1 MPKPIVSPFLPY
13 GLLGFYAQPH
23 YRRKDW
29 ETILAIMYDDAGK
42 ASHALT
48 DRADYGFTYC
58 ADGPTVLDAGWG
70 CIYTDD
76 NGCFMVENWTADK
89 GAPTRVWLHPHHVG
103 SFSLGGKPLTREQAL
118 ACGWVQLDTPLPQQ
132 PAAEYD
138 NDTGNLDIYNPFKDT
153 THADTIHCYW
163 CSVCREH
170 YTSEGVCHHMKWQ
183 EGGAGF
189 SLGCGSEDLDEDSLA
204 EAKISLFHLLRL
216 LPPAIVQRCYEQ
228 LQEGTF
234 CVRSPQDYY
243 HSGSTDIESS
253 ISKTRKH
260 ELTNHDGKKR
270 MDWVYHWPVEIEHR
284 HLGPEDEAADL
295 YWPALAWLGSLDDPR
310 RKKGNRT
317 APQYALTLGWF
328 YEFLQL
334 GRHALPE
341 TTLRVALEKDRFES
355 LLALDPNDEDAL
367 EAVKPLILRRR
378 GDLDGTRNT
387 HRFLQEP
394 TACQHIRLACKCKDS
409 EPYRS
414 ITYLCQV
421 RAGRPTPRSATR
433 YAVTLKRCLDHNG
446 QHPSTFDSYR
456 LTRR

>member
-1 MPKPIVSPFLPY
+1 MPKPILSPFLPH

-42 ASHALT
+42 ATHALT
-48 DRADYGFTYC
+48 DRSDYGFTYC
-58 ADGPTVLDAGWG
+58 ADGPTVLDNGCG
-70 CIYTDD
+70 CIYTQDD
-76 NGCFMVENWTADK
+76 HFLIDGWKHHPDRC
-89 GAPTRVWLHPHHVG
+89 TRVWLHPHHLSGFMLAGV
-103 SFSLGGKPLTREQAL
+103 PLTRQQAEER
-118 ACGWVQLDTPLPQQ
+118 GWHQLYTPLPQQ
-132 PAAEYD
+132 PATEYD

-153 THADTIHCYW
+153 THADTIHYYW

-170 YTSEGVCHHMKWQ
+170 YTSDGVCHHMKWQ

-204 EAKISLFHLLRL
+204 DAKTSLFHLLRL

-234 CVRSPQDYY
+234 CVDSPQDYY
-243 HSGSTDIESS
+243 HSGSTDIDSS
-253 ISKTRKH
+253 ISKTRKN
-260 ELTNHDGKKR
+260 EITLPNGKKR
-270 MDWVYHWPVEIEHR
+270 MDWVYHWPVQIKHG

-295 YWPALAWLGSLDDPR
+295 YWPALAWLGSLDDPE

-334 GRHALPE
+334 GRRALPA
-341 TTLRVALEKDRFES
+341 TTLRVALEKDRFEF

-367 EAVKPLILRRR
+367 EAVKPLIIRRR

-387 HRFLQEP
+387 HRFLEKP
-394 TACQHIRLACKCKDS
+394 TACQHIHLACKRKKG

-414 ITYLCQV
+414 LTYLCEV
-421 RAGRPTPRSATR
+421 CISRPTR